1 MLLNPVVLFLQMLC
15 WNGFKDLRDLK
26 EHFKDVFSV
35 IMIHVEDKE
44 PKIKTINDKSE
55 FAKRVGGGWLIL

>member
-1 MLLNPVVLFLQMLC
+1 MLC

-44 PKIKTINDKSE
+44 TKIKAINDKRE